1 MSRFLGSRRRA
12 QVLGR
17 ASSTRELRQ
26 EDVHPLR
33 CYSGILCECGLQL
46 AGTFEHETCPLPLG
60 SPQPSSRSHWGAAG
74 RGGGRGI
81 QSSRRGTERLPFAGV
96 SVSSEDS
103 PQHTQNPGVGLLPSV
118 ARLVQHLTASDTGS
132 RRQLISQQQLPAPA
146 ALPRKQ
152 SPADH
157 LAVFWV
163 AQKSQ

>member
-1 MSRFLGSRRRA
+1 MSIPFAATLAFYVSVAYSWRGPLSMKP
-12 QVLGR
+12 VLSPWAR
-17 ASSTRELRQ
+17 PSP
-26 EDVHPLR
+26 PLAPTGGQR
-33 CYSGILCECGLQL
+33 GG
-46 AGTFEHETCPLPLG
+46 
-60 SPQPSSRSHWGAAG
+60 
-74 RGGGRGI
+74 GGGRGI